1 MFSRIRKSI
10 EDKEEGF
17 TLIELLVVMI
27 IIGIL
32 AAIAIPTF
40 LNQRKNGWN
49 SAAKTDVANLA
60 LAVESTTVDNGG
72 NYATAL
78 PGAAGVKVVAL
89 GVPTATV
96 TDMAGVDF
104 TGSQGVNLY
113 IGTKAGNA
121 AAGAKAA
128 TFCLVGNN
136 INVSDQ
142 WWVYDK
148 TKGGL
153 QNASYAT
160 QAAAQGACTATA

>member
-1 MFSRIRKSI
+1 MISRIRKSI

-60 LAVESTTVDNGG
+60 LAIESTTVDNGG
-72 NYATAL
+72 NYATSL
-78 PGAAGVKVVAL
+78 PGAAGTQLVTSGKI
-89 GVPTATV
+89 TAAA
-96 TDMAGVDF
+96 TDMTGVDF
-104 TGSQGVNLY
+104 TGSQAVNLF

-121 AAGAKAA
+121 TAAPKAA

-136 INVSDQ
+136 TNVSDS
-142 WWVYDK
+142 WWLYDK

-153 QNASYAT
+153 QTTSYAT
-160 QAAAQGACTATA
+160 QALAQAQCTATS